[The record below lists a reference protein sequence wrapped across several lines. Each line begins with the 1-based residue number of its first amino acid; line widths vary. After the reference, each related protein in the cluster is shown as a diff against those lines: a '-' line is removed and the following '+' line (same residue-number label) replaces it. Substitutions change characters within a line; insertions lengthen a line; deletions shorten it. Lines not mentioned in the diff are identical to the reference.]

1 MKVSRNVFTFL
12 MPPKVKPHQVNRA
25 HEGRYPSFSV
35 GGMLRTTKELQG
47 SFKEEQTKHFEEND
61 VISIS
66 LNVCFDKKSPNPYM
80 TVDAAKKK
88 FQELTGLG
96 SRSSSSFRPL
106 PKDHIKDKVSLINV
120 FCITGNFQVKD
131 LEKFAKAF
139 EQGVGSRFSYG
150 YGLLE
155 VHD

>member
-1 MKVSRNVFTFL
+1 MKVTRNVFTFL
-12 MPPKVKPHQVNRA
+12 MPPGVRPHQVNRTN
-25 HEGRYPSFSV
+25 EERYPSFSV

-47 SFKEEQTKHFEEND
+47 SFKEEQTHYFEEND
-61 VISIS
+61 LISIS
-66 LNVCFDKKSPNPYM
+66 LNVCFDKKAPNPYM

-106 PKDHIKDKVSLINV
+106 PKDSIKSKVCLVNV
-120 FCITGNFQVKD
+120 FNITGQFQIKD
-131 LEKFAKAF
+131 LEKFTKAF
-139 EQGVGSRFSYG
+139 EQGVGRRFSYG
-150 YGLLE
+150 YGLIE